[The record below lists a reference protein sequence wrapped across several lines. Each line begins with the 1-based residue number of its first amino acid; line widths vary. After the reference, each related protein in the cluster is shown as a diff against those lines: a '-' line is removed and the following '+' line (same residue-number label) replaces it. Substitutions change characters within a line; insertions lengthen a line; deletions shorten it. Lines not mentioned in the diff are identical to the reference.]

1 MARGISFRGALRQDP
16 STAGASQQ
24 KRLIGSFAEGA
35 PGESGTFRQAVLH
48 RCACGCRFR
57 WPELAERVEVRE
69 AGAVALA
76 ISLVGIVARAE
87 RATTLAELEAQAT
100 HDDDGSDPP
109 PE

>member
-1 MARGISFRGALRQDP
+1 MQKRPQHAPIRRQAVARGISFRGALRQDP

-69 AGAVALA
+69 AGALEVVELA
-76 ISLVGIVARAE
+76 ACPACH
-87 RATTLAELEAQAT
+87 TTGLAPL
-100 HDDDGSDPP
+100 
-109 PE
+109 